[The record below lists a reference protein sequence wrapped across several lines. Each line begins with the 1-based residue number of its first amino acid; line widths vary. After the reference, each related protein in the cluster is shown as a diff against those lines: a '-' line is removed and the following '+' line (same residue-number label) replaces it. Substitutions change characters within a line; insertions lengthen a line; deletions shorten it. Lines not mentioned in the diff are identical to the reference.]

1 MEENGNQS
9 PGNRRFTKGVDV
21 MIPMIEPVLYLDPQ
35 QAVPVWFC
43 ECCGAE
49 LYSPGTLCEECE
61 EEP

>member
-1 MEENGNQS
+1 
-9 PGNRRFTKGVDV
+9 